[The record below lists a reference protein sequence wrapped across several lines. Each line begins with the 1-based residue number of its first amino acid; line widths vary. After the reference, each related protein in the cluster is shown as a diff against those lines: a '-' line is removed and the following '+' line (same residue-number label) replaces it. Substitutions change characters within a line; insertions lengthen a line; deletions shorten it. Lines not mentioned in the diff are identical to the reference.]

1 MTFTFV
7 TLFRN
12 LISGYF
18 EDSILKRAIE
28 KNLIN
33 INFFNP
39 RDFSIN
45 KHKKVDG
52 YAVSG
57 GAGLVMNAQPL
68 FDCLQ
73 HIKQNHKDTHFIFL
87 TPSAKLFNQ
96 KESIRL
102 SKKKHIVFICGR
114 YEGIDERVI
123 EEFGDEFF
131 SIGDFILTGGELPA
145 CMMCDSISRNIKG
158 VLGNEKSLEMESF
171 DNYLLEAPAFSKPKN
186 FQNRLV
192 ISEYLKGNHAKIA
205 DLKLELSK
213 QRTKFY
219 RPDLYKQYKRII
231 DEK

>member
-7 TLFRN
+7 TLFKN

-28 KNLIN
+28 KEIIN
-33 INFFNP
+33 IAFFNP
-39 RDFSIN
+39 RDFSAN
-45 KHKKVDG
+45 KHKKVDD
-52 YAVSG
+52 YAVGG
-57 GAGLVMNAQPL
+57 GAGLVMSAQPL
-68 FDCLQ
+68 FDCLKN
-73 HIKQNHKDTHFIFL
+73 IKQNSKNAHFIFL
-87 TPSAKLFNQ
+87 SPSAKLFNQ

-102 SKKKHIVFICGR
+102 SKKEHIVFVCGR

-123 EEFGDEFF
+123 EEFGDEVF

-158 VLGNEKSLEMESF
+158 VLGNEKSLEVESF
-171 DNYLLEAPAFSKPKN
+171 NNFLLEAPAFSKPKN
-186 FQNRLV
+186 FRNKLV

-219 RPDLYKQYKRII
+219 RPDLYERYKRIT